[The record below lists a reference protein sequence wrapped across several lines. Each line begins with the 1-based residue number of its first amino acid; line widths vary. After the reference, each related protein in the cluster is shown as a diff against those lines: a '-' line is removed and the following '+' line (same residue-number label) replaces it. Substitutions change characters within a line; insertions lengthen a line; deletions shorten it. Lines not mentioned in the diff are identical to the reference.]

1 MQKSLKEAAA
11 YMADYANRSCR
22 AVDVTVGSFAWL
34 SNAHLRLPAKLL
46 HKLAAKWAG
55 PFRIVS

>member
-1 MQKSLKEAAA
+1 MHQSLKEAAA
-11 YMADYANRSCR
+11 YMADYANQSRR

-34 SNAHLRLPAKLL
+34 STSHLHLPAKFS

-55 PFRIVS
+55 PFRVVS